1 MGYSR
6 QNHYSSL
13 TELLPM
19 AVPTLVCCL
28 QALKTGEL
36 STITE
41 WNTAK
46 IIGIKSDQIP
56 EVAWPRP
63 LPVVGGTFP
72 GSKIWLEIQKLEN
85 TIYEANRLL
94 EDNQNRIYMN
104 SYATESDLSLI
115 PELKT
120 FSGKLGFEIGKL
132 EKARSSIQ
140 GRFSRHTLVRVELE
154 CSRLQM
160 SENPL

>member
-63 LPVVGGTFP
+63 LPVLGGTFP
-72 GSKIWLEIQKLEN
+72 GSKIWVEIQKLEN

-94 EDNQNRIYMN
+94 EDYQNRIYMFIF
-104 SYATESDLSLI
+104 SLKRQVF
-115 PELKT
+115 LFFNQKV
-120 FSGKLGFEIGKL
+120 KMLNA
-132 EKARSSIQ
+132 ARASMAISAA
-140 GRFSRHTLVRVELE
+140 
-154 CSRLQM
+154 
-160 SENPL
+160 